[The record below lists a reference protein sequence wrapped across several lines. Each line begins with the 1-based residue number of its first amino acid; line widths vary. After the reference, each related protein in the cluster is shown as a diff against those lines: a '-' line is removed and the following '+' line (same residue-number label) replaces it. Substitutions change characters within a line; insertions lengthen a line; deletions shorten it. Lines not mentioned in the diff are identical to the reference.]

1 MSFTYPANPAD
12 GDIIVRGDLKAT
24 YDKVTDTWT
33 VGQLN
38 TVAGI
43 PGPIGP
49 QGLKGDKGDK
59 GSGLAVSGTVSAYAN
74 LPNPNTTKPGE
85 VWVTLDTGHA
95 WYRSNSNGW
104 EDLGVVVQGPQ
115 GLKGDKGDKGDTGE
129 KGNPGS
135 IGPQGVPGAKGD
147 TGAEGPPGNL
157 AVASETTLGGIKI
170 GRGLRIDSGGTLS
183 GTTYVDIESTPIP
196 PAEVRVFAPIYL
208 ALGEGK
214 EQTFTT
220 GFAEENWYTYTA
232 NVQMPPKANGALLYW
247 FNSSTIW
254 PNQAFPGTIAETVPL
269 RAYLNYKLSVNG
281 ALFDNGQTVVGTA
294 CTHNLTFTYDP
305 QSLENRYSND
315 TSLKVDAISFDPLS
329 TVDFT
334 YAVDVAKISWLK
346 LRTGFARLII
356 LPFITADGQAGFSKS
371 LANIAPI
378 KYQKAVVAESQL
390 SPINNLNTIAKED
403 SIELKFRIN
412 ECIAEIDRLFV
423 SYTSGA
429 VHDALVQ
436 HRADL
441 IAMRN
446 LPGTAEA
453 LNSELN
459 RITAAVNAIADYDF
473 RFETP

>member
-12 GDIIVRGDLKAT
+12 GDIIVRGDLKGT
-24 YDKVTDTWT
+24 YDKATDTWT
-33 VGQLN
+33 VGQLS

-59 GSGLAVSGTVSAYAN
+59 GSGLAVSGTVTTYAT
-74 LPNPNTTKPGE
+74 LPSPNTTKPGE
-85 VWVTLDTGHA
+85 VWVTLDTSHA

-157 AVASETTLGGIKI
+157 AVATETTLGGIKI

-183 GTTYVDIESTPIP
+183 GTTSVDVETVPIP
-196 PAEVRVFAPIYL
+196 PYEVRVFAPIYE
-208 ALGEGK
+208 ALGAGK

-220 GFAEENWYTYTA
+220 GFSEENWYTYTA
-232 NVQMPPKANGALLYW
+232 NVQMPPMANGALIYW

-254 PNQAFPGTIAETVPL
+254 PNQTFPGTIAETVPL
-269 RAYLNYKLSVNG
+269 RAYLNYKLSITN
-281 ALFDNGQTVVGTA
+281 ALFDNGNTTVGTA
-294 CTHNLTFTYDP
+294 CTHNLTFTYDT
-305 QSLENRYSND
+305 QSMENRYSND
-315 TSLKVDAISFDPLS
+315 TSLKVDAVSFNPGA

-346 LRTGFARLII
+346 LRTGFARIII
-356 LPFITADGQAGFSKS
+356 LPFITAAGQTGRSKS
-371 LANIAPI
+371 LADIVPIA
-378 KYQKAVVAESQL
+378 YQKALVAQSEL
-390 SPINNLNTIAKED
+390 SPITNLNTIAKED

-412 ECIAEIDRLFV
+412 ECITEIDRLLV
-423 SYTSGA
+423 TNTSGA
-429 VHDALVQ
+429 VHDALLQ
-436 HRADL
+436 HRVDL
-441 IAMRN
+441 IAMRT

-459 RITAAVNAIADYDF
+459 RITAAVNAIAAYDF